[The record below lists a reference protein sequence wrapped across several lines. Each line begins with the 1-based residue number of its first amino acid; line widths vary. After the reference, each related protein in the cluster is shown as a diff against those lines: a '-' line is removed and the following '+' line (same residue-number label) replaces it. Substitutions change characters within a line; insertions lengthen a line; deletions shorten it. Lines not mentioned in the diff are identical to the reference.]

1 MHRPFKGLKLGEK
14 KKLQKPPT
22 MGPAIEGWGEGVNF
36 GLLNFHDS
44 SLVGGGLSSF
54 LELSSLMDWILY
66 TLWFL
71 KPSL

>member
-1 MHRPFKGLKLGEK
+1 MHRPFKGLILGDK
-14 KKLQKPPT
+14 KIQKPPT
-22 MGPAIEGWGEGVNF
+22 MGPAIGGWGEGVNF

>member
-44 SLVGGGLSSF
+44 SLVGGPLVLSWNYPLLWTGF
-54 LELSSLMDWILY
+54 YILCG
-66 TLWFL
+66 F
-71 KPSL
+71 